1 MYFVFFSIDNQS
13 KDMVGY
19 LQYGGLRHALSK
31 IALPDIIV
39 QNQPLEKPLIYFFH
53 LPNFGSKIHL
63 FLYQIIE

>member
-53 LPNFGSKIHL
+53 LFVLEAKFIY
-63 FLYQIIE
+63 FCTRT